1 MIRIII
7 RKYQEPKPEKK
18 GGFFSFFSRTK
29 KCVKPSKE
37 ELRRQQEIDDRNSLI
52 AIGTVAALAAVAII
66 TGGIVEAK
74 NK

>member
-1 MIRIII
+1 MIRVII
-7 RKYQEPKPEKK
+7 REYQEPKPEKK

-52 AIGTVAALAAVAII
+52 AIGGIFVLAAVAII